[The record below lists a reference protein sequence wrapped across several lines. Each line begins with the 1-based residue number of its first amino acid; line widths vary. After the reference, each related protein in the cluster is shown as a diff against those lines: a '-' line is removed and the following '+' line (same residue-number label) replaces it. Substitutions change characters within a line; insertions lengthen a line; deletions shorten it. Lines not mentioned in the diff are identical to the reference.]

1 MIHQYY
7 PLLQQTSLFEGMA
20 DTELESVLYTLNPIL
35 RQYNRQD
42 FLFHAGDPAHYL
54 GIVLEGSVT
63 VLQEDFWGNR
73 NIIAKLVCGDL
84 FAEAYACSPK
94 QCMGVSVMTDTGATI
109 LYLDA
114 LTILSL
120 PHEGKPSNVLLFRNL
135 LTTLA
140 RKNVVLNEKLR
151 HLTQRSTREKLLSY
165 LSEISTQ
172 LHQSTFEIPFDR
184 QQLADYLSVNRS
196 ALSKE
201 LSKLRQEGLL
211 TYHKNQFT
219 LLE

>member
-1 MIHQYY
+1 MIRKYLS
-7 PLLQQTSLFEGMA
+7 LLQQTTLFQGMS
-20 DTELESVLYTLNPIL
+20 DLELETILHVQNPLL
-35 RQYNRQD
+35 RQYNQED
-42 FLFHAGDPAHYL
+42 YLFHSGDSVRYL

-73 NIIAKLVCGDL
+73 NIVAKLGRGDL
-84 FAEAYACSPK
+84 FAEAYACSPEHR
-94 QCMGVSVMTDTGATI
+94 MGVSVMTDTGATI
-109 LYLDA
+109 LYLD
-114 LTILSL
+114 TQTVLSP
-120 PHEGKPSNVLLFRNL
+120 PHGGTPANDLLIRNL
-135 LTTLA
+135 ITTLS
-140 RKNVVLNEKLR
+140 RKNILLNTKLR
-151 HLTQRSTREKLLSY
+151 HLSQRSTREKLLSY

-172 LHQSTFEIPFDR
+172 VHQSSFKIPFDR

-201 LSKLRQEGLL
+201 LSKLREEGLL